1 MIMDPHPSQ
10 QRAGLHHTV
19 FQLQKE
25 VTRPEPTLLKKYE
38 VDGGGE
44 SGTNISSNLQLNGY
58 SYMCDN
64 HDK

>member
-1 MIMDPHPSQ
+1 MLMDPHPSQ

-38 VDGGGE
+38 VDGGGNQVP
-44 SGTNISSNLQLNGY
+44 TYLVTFN
-58 SYMCDN
+58 
-64 HDK
+64 

>member
-1 MIMDPHPSQ
+1 MLMDPHPSQ

-38 VDGGGE
+38 VDGGVP
-44 SGTNISSNLQLNGY
+44 TYLVTFN
-58 SYMCDN
+58 
-64 HDK
+64 